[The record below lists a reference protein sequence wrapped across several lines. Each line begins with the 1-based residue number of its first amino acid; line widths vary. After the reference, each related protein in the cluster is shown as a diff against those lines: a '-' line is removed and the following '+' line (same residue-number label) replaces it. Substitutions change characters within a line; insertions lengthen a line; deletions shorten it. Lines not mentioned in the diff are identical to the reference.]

1 MQFETVEQERE
12 YLCGLVEGERVVE
25 EGNSGT
31 TGWEGITVKGSRGM
45 CVKWDKLI
53 DDDGQMTTAVTH
65 GTRRIRDVTC
75 PFVQGIMAWG
85 SNLKLTNDVTLKTEA
100 ERVCLAIERETVRE
114 LIRRLK
120 RAKASFLT
128 SAMRSDT
135 SGGENA
141 KG

>member
-1 MQFETVEQERE
+1 MHFETVEQERE
-12 YLCGLVEGERVVE
+12 YLCGLQEGERVVE

-45 CVKWDKLI
+45 CVKWDNLI
-53 DDDGQMTTAVTH
+53 DGGQMTTAVTH

-85 SNLKLTNDVTLKTEA
+85 SNLKLTNDVTPKTEA

-128 SAMRSDT
+128 SATSAERS
-135 SGGENA
+135 EERP
-141 KG
+141 

>member
-1 MQFETVEQERE
+1 MQFETAEQERE

-45 CVKWDKLI
+45 CVKWDNLI
-53 DDDGQMTTAVTH
+53 DDAGQMTTAVTH
-65 GTRRIRDVTC
+65 GTRRLRDVTC

-85 SNLKLTNDVTLKTEA
+85 SNLKLTDDVAPKTEA
-100 ERVCLAIERETVRE
+100 ERVCMAIERETIRE

-120 RAKASFLT
+120 RAKASLQVADAT
-128 SAMRSDT
+128 TES
-135 SGGENA
+135 
-141 KG
+141 KGDE